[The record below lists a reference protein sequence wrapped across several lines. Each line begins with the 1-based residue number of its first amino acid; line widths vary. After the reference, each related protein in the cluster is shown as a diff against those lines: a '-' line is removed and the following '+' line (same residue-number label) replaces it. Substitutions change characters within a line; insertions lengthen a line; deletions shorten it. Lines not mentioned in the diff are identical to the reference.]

1 MRVASSQYPF
11 AGSSSNSFSPG
22 GYNTLEFLGAAVTTE
37 QPLCGNIEGWGPLSP
52 HRWDFTP
59 CFLDALVAGV
69 AAGGI
74 VAGAGAIWYLMRK
87 GKETVRK
94 DWHFWAKLVCHGCF
108 AEKVTEADA
117 YHRLCLRP

>member
-1 MRVASSQYPF
+1 MDGVNNVTSMRVASSQHAI

-22 GYNTLEFLGAAVTTE
+22 EYNKFEFLGTAVRRE

-59 CFLDALVAGV
+59 CFLDVLVAVV
-69 AAGGI
+69 AVGGI

-87 GKETVRK
+87 EKETVRK
-94 DWHFWAKLVCHGCF
+94 DWHFWAKLVSHDCF
-108 AEKVTEADA
+108 TEV
-117 YHRLCLRP
+117 LG

>member
-1 MRVASSQYPF
+1 MRVASSQHPL

-22 GYNTLEFLGAAVTTE
+22 GYNKLEILEAAVRRE

-59 CFLDALVAGV
+59 CFLDVLVAIV

-74 VAGAGAIWYLMRK
+74 VVGAGAIWYLMRK
-87 GKETVRK
+87 DKESVRK
-94 DWHFWAKLVCHGCF
+94 DWHFWAKLVCYGYF
-108 AEKVTEADA
+108 AEAF
-117 YHRLCLRP
+117 RL